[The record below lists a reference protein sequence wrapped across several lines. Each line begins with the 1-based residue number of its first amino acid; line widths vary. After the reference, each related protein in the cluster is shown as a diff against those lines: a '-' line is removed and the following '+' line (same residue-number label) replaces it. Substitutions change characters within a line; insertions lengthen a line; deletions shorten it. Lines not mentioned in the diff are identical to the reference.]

1 MKREKLRSE
10 RSAAPTLEDV
20 AREAGL
26 SPMTVSRA
34 LNNPAIVRPAT
45 VARVMLAV
53 EKTGYIPNMLAG
65 GLASRRSKLIAV
77 VVPQINNNMF
87 VDTIQ
92 AISDTLAQRGYHML
106 LCVGGYGSDSEAALV
121 ATLLSRKPDGIV
133 LTGIHHAPAL
143 KKRLINAALPV
154 VEIWDL
160 TPTPIDMLVGFSHEK
175 AGNLSA
181 RFLLSKGHRRFGL
194 LWTSDQ
200 RALLRKQGV
209 IDILQQHNEC
219 RFVEASVGL
228 PATMRLGREG
238 MQALLA
244 GNPELDAIICSSDTL
259 AQGAILEAQS
269 QGIAVPQ
276 QLAVMGFGDLDFAA
290 CHLPAI
296 TTVAIDRWLLGQEAA
311 TMLANK
317 IEGIIISDPVRD
329 LGFWLCERQSA

>member
-1 MKREKLRSE
+1 MTRGKQRGEY
-10 RSAAPTLEDV
+10 AVAPTLEDV

-26 SPMTVSRA
+26 SSMTVSRA

-53 EKTGYIPNMLAG
+53 EKTGYIPNLLAG
-65 GLASRRSKLIAV
+65 SLASRRSRLIAV

-106 LCVGGYGSDSEAALV
+106 LCVGGYASDSEAALV

-133 LTGIHHAPAL
+133 LTGIHHAAAL

-181 RFLLSKGHRRFGL
+181 RFLLDKGHRRFGL
-194 LWTSDQ
+194 LWTGDQ
-200 RALLRKQGV
+200 RALLRKQGAIAV
-209 IDILQQHNEC
+209 LQTCREC
-219 RFVEASVGL
+219 QFVEAEAGL
-228 PATMRLGREG
+228 PATLRLGREG
-238 MQALLA
+238 MQRLLA
-244 GNPELDAIICSSDTL
+244 QTPVPDAVICSSDTL
-259 AQGAILEAQS
+259 AQGAILEAS
-269 QGIAVPQ
+269 AQGIDVPR

-290 CHLPAI
+290 WHSPSI
-296 TTVAIDRWLLGQEAA
+296 TTVAIDRWRLGEEAA
-311 TMLANK
+311 TMLADK
-317 IEGIIISDPVRD
+317 IEGIMPTEPVRD